1 MDNPR
6 PEKVAVVA
14 EVKQRLTDTDAAV
27 LTEYRGLDVPAMAK
41 LRDALREAGAE
52 YTIYKNSLVRFA
64 AKELELDID
73 DLLVGPTAIAF
84 VGERPDGTAGDAAAL
99 AKALRDFA
107 KDNDHLVIKGG
118 ILDNIPVSIEDIQA
132 LADLPTRDQMYA
144 EFAGAM
150 ESMFQDFA
158 GLLDSKMREFSYG
171 MQELLDKG
179 TLGSGDPEAAA
190 PAADE
195 AVAEEAAP
203 AEDAPAAEAA
213 EETEAAADAAADE
226 TEASA
231 AGEEASDD
239 AGEETDAGDDAGETP
254 TEES

>member
-14 EVKQRLTDTDAAV
+14 EVKQRLSDTDAAV

-41 LRDALREAGAE
+41 LRNALREAGAE

-84 VGERPDGTAGDAAAL
+84 VGQRPDGTAGDAAAL

-107 KDNDHLVIKGG
+107 KENDHLVIKGG
-118 ILDNIPVSIEDIQA
+118 ILDNVQVSIEDIRA
-132 LADLPTRDQMYA
+132 LADLPTRDEMYS

-158 GLLDSKMREFSYG
+158 GLLDSKMREFSYA
-171 MQELLDKG
+171 MQELLEKG
-179 TLGSGDPEAAA
+179 TLTAGEPEA
-190 PAADE
+190 P
-195 AVAEEAAP
+195 AP
-203 AEDAPAAEAA
+203 AEDAPSAEA
-213 EETEAAADAAADE
+213 DE
-226 TEASA
+226 KTEASA

-239 AGEETDAGDDAGETP
+239 AGEETDAGDDTGETP